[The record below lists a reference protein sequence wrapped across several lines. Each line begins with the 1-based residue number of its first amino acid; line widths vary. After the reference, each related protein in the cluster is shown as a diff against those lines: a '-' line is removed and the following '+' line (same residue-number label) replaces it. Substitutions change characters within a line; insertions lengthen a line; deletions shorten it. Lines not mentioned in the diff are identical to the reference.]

1 LFSEWYNYIKVKDSQ
16 SQSQTR
22 SRQGSDV
29 LSNLSDIIEG
39 FLKELM
45 DANNNRTIEIQRN
58 ILAQQFDCSPS
69 QINYVLTT
77 RFTNDR
83 GYVVES
89 RRGGGG
95 YIRIFKVSSSTEDEL
110 KRILND
116 SIGDSITLNKSID
129 LINALLEREV
139 INENEKIIMQS
150 ALSERALTAVAY
162 EGRNKLRADI
172 LKEMILVS
180 IENG

>member
-1 LFSEWYNYIKVKDSQ
+1 
-16 SQSQTR
+16 
-22 SRQGSDV
+22 

-39 FLKELM
+39 FIKELM
-45 DANNNRTIEIQRN
+45 DANNNDAIEIQRN

-95 YIRIFKVSSSTEDEL
+95 YIRIFKVRSSMEDEL
-110 KRILND
+110 KRILNET
-116 SIGDSITLNKSID
+116 IGDSITLNKSID
-129 LINALLEREV
+129 LVNALLEREV
-139 INENEKIIMQS
+139 ITEGERAIMQS
-150 ALSERALTAVAY
+150 VLSDRVLNIVAY
-162 EGRNKLRADI
+162 EDRNRLRADL

-180 IENG
+180 VENNDY

>member
-1 LFSEWYNYIKVKDSQ
+1 M
-16 SQSQTR
+16 
-22 SRQGSDV
+22 
-29 LSNLSDIIEG
+29 SNLSDIIES
-39 FLKELM
+39 FIKELL
-45 DANNNRTIEIQRN
+45 DANNNDVIEIQRN

-95 YIRIFKVSSSTEDEL
+95 YIRIFRVRSSMEDEL
-110 KRILND
+110 KRILNET
-116 SIGDSITLNKSID
+116 IGDSITLNKSID
-129 LINALLEREV
+129 LINALMEREV
-139 INENEKIIMQS
+139 ITEGERAIMQS
-150 ALSERALTAVAY
+150 VLSDRVLNIVAY
-162 EGRNKLRADI
+162 EDRNKLRADL

-180 IENG
+180 VENTDY

>member
-1 LFSEWYNYIKVKDSQ
+1 M
-16 SQSQTR
+16 
-22 SRQGSDV
+22 
-29 LSNLSDIIEG
+29 SNLSDIIEG
-39 FLKELM
+39 FIKELM
-45 DANNNRTIEIQRN
+45 DANNNDAVEIQRN

-95 YIRIFKVSSSTEDEL
+95 YIRILKVRSSMDEEL
-110 KRILND
+110 KRILNET
-116 SIGDSITLNKSID
+116 IGDSITLNKALD

-139 INENEKIIMQS
+139 ITEDEKRVMQS
-150 ALSERALTAVAY
+150 VLSDRVLNIVAY
-162 EGRNKLRADI
+162 EDRNKLRADL
-172 LKEMILVS
+172 LKKMILVS
-180 IENG
+180 VENKDY

>member
-1 LFSEWYNYIKVKDSQ
+1 V
-16 SQSQTR
+16 
-22 SRQGSDV
+22 
-29 LSNLSDIIEG
+29 SNLSDIIEG
-39 FLKELM
+39 FIKELM
-45 DANNNRTIEIQRN
+45 DANNNDAVEIQRN

-95 YIRIFKVSSSTEDEL
+95 YIRILKVRSSMDEEL
-110 KRILND
+110 KRILNET
-116 SIGDSITLNKSID
+116 IGDSITLNKALD

-139 INENEKIIMQS
+139 ITEDEKRVMQS
-150 ALSERALTAVAY
+150 VLSDRVLNIVAY
-162 EGRNKLRADI
+162 EDRNKLRADL
-172 LKEMILVS
+172 LKKMILVS
-180 IENG
+180 VENKDY

>member
-1 LFSEWYNYIKVKDSQ
+1 M
-16 SQSQTR
+16 
-22 SRQGSDV
+22 
-29 LSNLSDIIEG
+29 SNLSNIIEG
-39 FLKELM
+39 FIKELM
-45 DANNNRTIEIQRN
+45 DANNNEAIEIQRN

-95 YIRIFKVSSSTEDEL
+95 YIRILRVRSSMEDEL
-110 KRILND
+110 KGILNET
-116 SIGDSITLNKSID
+116 IGESITLNKAID
-129 LINALLEREV
+129 LIDVFMERDIITEG
-139 INENEKIIMQS
+139 EKIIMQS
-150 ALSERALTAVAY
+150 VLSDRVLSIVAY
-162 EGRNKLRADI
+162 EDRNKLRADL

-180 IENG
+180 VENSDY

>member
-1 LFSEWYNYIKVKDSQ
+1 MP
-16 SQSQTR
+16 
-22 SRQGSDV
+22 
-29 LSNLSDIIEG
+29 NLSDIIEG
-39 FLKELM
+39 FIKELM
-45 DANNNRTIEIQRN
+45 DANNNDTIEIQRN

-95 YIRIFKVSSSTEDEL
+95 YIRIFKVRSSMEDEL
-110 KRILND
+110 KRILNET
-116 SIGDSITLNKSID
+116 IGDSITLNKSID
-129 LINALLEREV
+129 LVNALMEREV
-139 INENEKIIMQS
+139 ITEGERAIMQS
-150 ALSERALTAVAY
+150 VLSDRVLNIVAY
-162 EGRNKLRADI
+162 EDRNKLRAYL

-180 IENG
+180 VENDY

>member
-1 LFSEWYNYIKVKDSQ
+1 M
-16 SQSQTR
+16 
-22 SRQGSDV
+22 
-29 LSNLSDIIEG
+29 SNLSDIIES
-39 FLKELM
+39 FIKELL
-45 DANNNRTIEIQRN
+45 DANNNDVIEIQRN

-95 YIRIFKVSSSTEDEL
+95 YIRIFRVRSSMEDEL
-110 KRILND
+110 KRILTET
-116 SIGDSITLNKSID
+116 IGDSITLNKSID
-129 LINALLEREV
+129 LINALMEREV
-139 INENEKIIMQS
+139 ITEGERAIMQS
-150 ALSERALTAVAY
+150 VLSDRVLNIVAY
-162 EGRNKLRADI
+162 EDRNKLRADL

-180 IENG
+180 VENTDY

>member
-1 LFSEWYNYIKVKDSQ
+1 M
-16 SQSQTR
+16 
-22 SRQGSDV
+22 
-29 LSNLSDIIEG
+29 SNLSDIIEG
-39 FLKELM
+39 FIKELM
-45 DANNNRTIEIQRN
+45 DANNNDAIEIQRN

-95 YIRIFKVSSSTEDEL
+95 YIRIFKVRSSMEGEL
-110 KRILND
+110 KRILNET
-116 SIGDSITLNKSID
+116 IGDSITLNKSID
-129 LINALLEREV
+129 LVNALLEREV
-139 INENEKIIMQS
+139 ITEGERAIMQS
-150 ALSERALTAVAY
+150 VLSDRVLNIVAY
-162 EGRNKLRADI
+162 EDRNKLRADL

-180 IENG
+180 VENNDY